1 MQDEPQPAE
10 RPAAAQ
16 SAPPNW
22 DLDGENQG
30 LILRASI
37 GYGFGVFLWFF
48 WLRVS
53 TLRVPS
59 SLEEVLQEFVF
70 GGYMVTV
77 VSGAYGMIGIPAMQV
92 ALSIN
97 RMLGKPLRPSL
108 LPGFAGGIVGF
119 WLTLLAMLLIAL
131 MLAGSLD
138 LDDFDLE
145 SPSYTIDLDRA
156 FGANVTLGFT
166 MQIVCY
172 LGGALSTRLLAQS
185 PRFSVRFALRDWFVL
200 TAGAAFLWWIASLV
214 KLGVENFLQVLCCFV
229 ATQMALCVA
238 EFLLSDQSTA
248 GVSVAP
254 TLSREPSV
262 EQRPP

>member
-10 RPAAAQ
+10 GPAAAQ
-16 SAPPNW
+16 SAPPNR

-30 LILRASI
+30 LILRACI
-37 GYGFGVFLWFF
+37 GYGCSVFLWFC

-53 TLRVPS
+53 TLQVPS

-70 GGYMVTV
+70 GGCIVTI
-77 VSGAYGMIGIPAMQV
+77 VSAAYGMIGIPAMQV

-97 RMLGKPLRPSL
+97 RMLGKPLGPSRL
-108 LPGFAGGIVGF
+108 LGFTGGIVGF

-131 MLAGSLD
+131 MLVGRLD
-138 LDDFDLE
+138 LDDLDRE
-145 SPSYTIDLDRA
+145 SPSYRIDLDRA
-156 FGANVTLGFT
+156 FGANVNLGFT
-166 MQIVCY
+166 MQIACY

-185 PRFSVRFALRDWFVL
+185 PWFSVRFALRDWFVL

-214 KLGVENFLQVLCCFV
+214 KLGVESFLQVLCCFV
-229 ATQMALCVA
+229 VTQMALCVA

-254 TLSREPSV
+254 TLSREPSG
-262 EQRPP
+262 EQRAP